1 MLKNLTAR
9 KVSPHNLVPGTEY
22 IGIPKESLPKFMEN
36 AKPFKGKFRRYRRV
50 SGYSYLN
57 GKSNVGTPN
66 NDRMMLFDDVVAEDS
81 EGHLHPKYLHL
92 SVEKN
97 EGLQQYYTLYTVK
110 KVRTNEEE
118 KQLKNLAKTR
128 KNQLL
133 GELKSIPNFG
143 VNYLSAKNNAISR
156 GYANTRKNKTR
167 KSRR

>member
-1 MLKNLTAR
+1 MLKDLIAR
-9 KVSPHNLVPGTEY
+9 KRSAHNLVPGTEY

-36 AKPFKGKFRRYRRV
+36 AKPFKGKFRGYRRV
-50 SGYSYLN
+50 SGYSFLN

-66 NDRMMLFDDVVAEDS
+66 NDRMMLFDNVVAENS

-128 KNQLL
+128 KNQTL

-143 VNYLSAKNNAISR
+143 VNYYTARNNAISR
-156 GYANTRKNKTR
+156 GYATRRN
-167 KSRR
+167 RR